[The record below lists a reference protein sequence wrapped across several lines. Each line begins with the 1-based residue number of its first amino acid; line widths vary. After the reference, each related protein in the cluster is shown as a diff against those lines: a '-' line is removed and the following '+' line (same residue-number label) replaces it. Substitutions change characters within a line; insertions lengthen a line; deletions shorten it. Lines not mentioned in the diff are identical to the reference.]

1 MPLRC
6 WELATRTAVIGPMPS
21 SLPKKGNVMTIHN
34 SDVDFITDLSHG
46 VVNRRSFLTGTAA
59 LGAGLLVSGYM
70 SKVQAKTPGTLVF
83 GLSAFPPNLRPFDH
97 AGAAAN
103 TVKLQVFRGLL
114 GYGSDGK
121 VREELAE
128 TWSHDGD
135 RTYTFKIRDNAIFH
149 NGDPVTAEDVEF
161 SIQQITAEGSTAYL
175 AKEFRGIEKV
185 EIIDPKNIKLV
196 LAKPTPSFVGSL
208 AGQFAMIISK
218 KAFIQKADNWVGAGP
233 FKITNSEKGV
243 RIDFEKF
250 KDFYKPGLPKA
261 DKMSFVVYADE
272 NLRAAAL
279 QTGDVDIIE
288 YVPPQEMDSIA
299 ANPQLSLQSTVGPFM
314 YLVFNC
320 ETGPFAN
327 PKLRA
332 AVAHAIKRE
341 DVVTAAFQGKGQVLA
356 GLPITDDSPFYNP
369 NLSQIWNYDPDR
381 AKALLKEAGA
391 EGLTVKLSSTSTYN
405 YYKDTAEIIQQ
416 HLLAIGLNV
425 ELELLEWGAR
435 VSQGN
440 KGQYQF
446 AVAGGGMDASDPD
459 AMSTIIGAQSPSY
472 RRSFG
477 RKPDRIDE
485 LLNSGRHESDIA
497 KRKAIYDELQSISG
511 DVVPIASLCW
521 RTQAYALQ
529 KYVTGFQAL
538 PGLLNSQSGYALE
551 SASVS

>member
-1 MPLRC
+1 MK
-6 WELATRTAVIGPMPS
+6 LATPEI
-21 SLPKKGNVMTIHN
+21 
-34 SDVDFITDLSHG
+34 DFITDLG
-46 VVNRRSFLTGTAA
+46 EGIINRRRFLTGTAA
-59 LGAGLLVSGYM
+59 LGAGLFVSGHM
-70 SKVQAKTPGTLVF
+70 SKVQAKTAGTLVL

-97 AGAAAN
+97 AGASAN
-103 TVKLQVFRGLL
+103 TVKLQTFRGLL

-128 TWSHDGD
+128 KWSFDGD
-135 RTYTFKIRDNAIFH
+135 RTYTFKIRDNAVFH
-149 NGDPVTAEDVEF
+149 NGEPVTAEDVAF
-161 SIQQITAEGSTAYL
+161 SIQQISAKGSTAYL
-175 AKEFRGIEKV
+175 AEEFRGIEKV
-185 EIIDPKNIKLV
+185 DVIDRKNITLI

-218 KAFIQKADNWVGAGP
+218 KAFTEKADNWVGAGP
-233 FKITNSEKGV
+233 FKITSSEKGV
-243 RIDFEKF
+243 RIAFEKF
-250 KDFYKPGLPKA
+250 RDFYKPGLPKVET
-261 DKMSFVVYADE
+261 MSFVVYADE
-272 NLRAAAL
+272 NLRSAAL
-279 QTGDVDIIE
+279 ETGDVDIIE
-288 YVPPQEMDSIA
+288 YVPQQEMDKIA
-299 ANPQLSLQSTVGPFM
+299 ANPELSLQTTVGPFM

-341 DVVTAAFQGKGQVLA
+341 DVVAAAFQGKGQVLA
-356 GLPITDDSPFYNP
+356 GLPITNDSPFFDYK
-369 NLSQIWNYDPDR
+369 LSQIWSYDPDR
-381 AKALLKEAGA
+381 AKSLLKEAGA

-405 YYKDTAEIIQQ
+405 YYKDTAEIVQQ

-435 VSQGN
+435 VAQGN

-459 AMSTIIGAQSPSY
+459 AMSTIIAAQSPSY

-477 RKPDRIDE
+477 RKPDKIDE
-485 LLNSGRHESDIA
+485 LLSVGRHEADPV
-497 KRKAIYDELQSISG
+497 KRKAIYDELQKVSADI
-511 DVVPIASLCW
+511 VPVASLCW
-521 RTQAYALQ
+521 RTQSYAMQ

-551 SASVS
+551 SAVVG

>member
-1 MPLRC
+1 MNTPIP
-6 WELATRTAVIGPMPS
+6 E
-21 SLPKKGNVMTIHN
+21 
-34 SDVDFITDLSHG
+34 VDFVTDLG
-46 VVNRRSFLTGTAA
+46 QGIVNRRRFLTGTAA
-59 LGAGLLVSGYM
+59 LGAGLIVSGYM
-70 SKVQAKTPGTLVF
+70 SKVQAKTPGTLTV

-103 TVKLQVFRGLL
+103 TVKLQTFRGLL

-128 TWSHDGD
+128 EWSYDGD
-135 RTYTFKIRDNAIFH
+135 RTYSFKIRDNAVFQ
-149 NGDPVTAEDVEF
+149 NGEPVTSEDVEF
-161 SIQQITAEGSTAYL
+161 SIQQITAKGSTAYL
-175 AKEFRGIEKV
+175 AEEFRGIEKV
-185 EIIDPKNIKLV
+185 EIIDRKNIKLI

-218 KAFIQKADNWVGAGP
+218 KAFSEKADNFVGAGP
-233 FKITNSEKGV
+233 FRIVNSEKGV

-250 KDFYKPGLPKA
+250 KGFFKVGLPKV

-272 NLRAAAL
+272 NLRVAAL
-279 QTGDVDIIE
+279 QTGDVDVIE
-288 YVPPQEMDSIA
+288 YVPPQEMDNIA
-299 ANPQLSLQSTVGPFM
+299 SNSQLSLQSTVGPFM

-320 ETGPFAN
+320 ETGPFTN

-341 DVVTAAFQGKGQVLA
+341 DVVSAAFQGKGQVLS
-356 GLPITDDSPFYNP
+356 GLPITEDSPFYDAK
-369 NLSQIWNYDPDR
+369 LSQIWSYDPDR

-391 EGLTVKLSSTSTYN
+391 EGMTLKLSSTSTYN
-405 YYKDTAEIIQQ
+405 YYKDTAEIVQQ

-435 VSQGN
+435 VAQGN

-459 AMSTIIGAQSPSY
+459 AMSTIIGAQSPTY

-485 LLNSGRHESDIA
+485 LLGVGRHEPDPV
-497 KRKAIYDELQSISG
+497 KRKAVYDELQKVAADI
-511 DVVPIASLCW
+511 VPIASLCW
-521 RTQAYALQ
+521 RTQSYALQ
-529 KYVTGFQAL
+529 TYVTGFQAL